1 MQNEKRFDHA
11 TMASPS
17 AGFTSRV
24 MARIEERERV
34 RARQRALIGAGLL
47 VAVGIGVFAL
57 IAIWI
62 TAWLNALLASPSAIL
77 ISLLVVAPLAGE
89 LWGSLSVAAL
99 TILQNV
105 NGVMLLAYA
114 FFVLILTVIW
124 ARVVT
129 GPLQR
134 SLPISVGGQRK

>member
-1 MQNEKRFDHA
+1 MQNETRFNHA

-24 MARIEERERV
+24 MARIEEREHT
-34 RARQRALIGAGLL
+34 RARRRALIGAGLL
-47 VAVGIGVFAL
+47 VAVGIGVFVL

-62 TAWLNALLASPSAIL
+62 AVWINALLASPSAIL
-77 ISLLVVAPLAGE
+77 ISLLAVVPLAGE
-89 LWGSLSVAAL
+89 LWDALSVTAI
-99 TILQNV
+99 TILQSV
-105 NGVMLLAYA
+105 NGVMLVAYA

-134 SLPISVGGQRK
+134 PLLISVGGQRK